1 MVHSNNSSRIASNNR
16 RRKFR
21 KMSISKKEKMEMS
34 WRRPT
39 NDDTG
44 KSAQI
49 KEQPQASDPGIT
61 QKLEVGER
69 KIWEWPTPKARV
81 PGNTPDPG
89 PVPLEERALKALQM
103 ELAKKKVFHEF
114 YTWQKHQKVPLSPV
128 EIWVYEM
135 RRLHFS
141 GHLLC
146 TEKEFEEGHPV
157 KTILKRGET

>member
-1 MVHSNNSSRIASNNR
+1 
-16 RRKFR
+16 
-21 KMSISKKEKMEMS
+21 MS

-39 NDDTG
+39 DNNTG

-49 KEQPQASDPGIT
+49 KEPPQAPDSGIT

-69 KIWEWPTPKARV
+69 KIWQWRIPKAGV
-81 PGNTPDPG
+81 PGNMPDPG
-89 PVPLEERALKALQM
+89 LMPLKERALKELQM
-103 ELAKKKVFHEF
+103 ELAKTKAFQEW
-114 YTWQKHQKVPLSPV
+114 YTWEQHQKVPLSPV